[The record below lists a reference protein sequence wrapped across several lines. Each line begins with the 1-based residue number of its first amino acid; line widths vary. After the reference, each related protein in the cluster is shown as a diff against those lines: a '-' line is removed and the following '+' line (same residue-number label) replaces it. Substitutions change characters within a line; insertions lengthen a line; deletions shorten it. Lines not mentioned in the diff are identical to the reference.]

1 MKTDIAS
8 VTTAIFSAVA
18 LLSFVLAADIAINGS
33 FFSSLACIAAGLA
46 LTGFAYYIHS
56 NRERFITGR
65 KGATLTVYVGFI
77 GILLALTLNKSLLVV
92 TAIVCMAAGLK
103 MQKRGS

>member
-18 LLSFVLAADIAINGS
+18 LLSFVLAADTAIKGV
-33 FFSSLACIAAGLA
+33 FFSSLTCIAAGLA
-46 LTGFAYYIHS
+46 LTGFAYYIHN

-103 MQKRGS
+103 MQERGS

>member
-18 LLSFVLAADIAINGS
+18 LISFVLAVDVAITG
-33 FFSSLACIAAGLA
+33 FYLKALPCIAAGLA
-46 LTGFAYYIHS
+46 LTGFAYYIH
-56 NRERFITGR
+56 NNQEQFITGR

-77 GILLALTLNKSLLVV
+77 GILLALTVNNGVLVV
-92 TAIVCMAAGLK
+92 TSIVCMAVGLK
-103 MQKRGS
+103 MQERGS